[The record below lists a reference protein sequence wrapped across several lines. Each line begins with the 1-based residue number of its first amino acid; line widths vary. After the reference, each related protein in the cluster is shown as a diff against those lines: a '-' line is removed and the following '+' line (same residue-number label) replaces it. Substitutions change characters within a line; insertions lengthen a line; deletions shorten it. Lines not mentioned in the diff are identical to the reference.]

1 MPRIIGP
8 FLILFFCS
16 TVSLNAQE
24 IMEHSFGNATEA
36 QVISIDGPFEEGLVE
51 RFEKITKTFGGFHVA
66 LNSVG
71 GNLIEGIRLGYL
83 LRELDYIVSIGKVI
97 YVPNPL
103 WGKGGEPE
111 WASGQCFSACAI
123 AFLGGVVRSPENIA
137 HLGFHQFY
145 KKLNLRDNYD
155 LSQLHSE
162 AIGESQIISGII
174 VSYMVDM
181 GIDAR
186 LFAKSS
192 TAGPNELFFLTEE
205 EALRFQVITSR
216 SFKPF
221 QIEPYKDGIVAASK
235 RIGPTQPYDQATQT
249 TIYCREGLLGVATIM
264 ITAEGNGVYEKNPKG
279 RLSITDQEEEET
291 SFEIPGNKVKLRVQ
305 KDIMWIE
312 LEIGLTIIR
321 KLLDAETLY
330 ADLLVSRSSG
340 GYCVNHKLNELDR
353 KMIRSALM
361 HCI

>member
-1 MPRIIGP
+1 M
-8 FLILFFCS
+8 
-16 TVSLNAQE
+16 
-24 IMEHSFGNATEA
+24 
-36 QVISIDGPFEEGLVE
+36 
-51 RFEKITKTFGGFHVA
+51 
-66 LNSVG
+66 
-71 GNLIEGIRLGYL
+71 
-83 LRELDYIVSIGKVI
+83 
-97 YVPNPL
+97 
-103 WGKGGEPE
+103 
-111 WASGQCFSACAI
+111 
-123 AFLGGVVRSPENIA
+123 RSPENIA

-205 EALRFQVITSR
+205 EAFRFQVITSR
-216 SFKPF
+216 PFKPF

-291 SFEIPGNKVKLRVQ
+291 AFEIPGNKVKLRVQ

-340 GYCVNHKLNELDR
+340 GYYVNHKLNELDR